1 MDQWEL
7 NLVDF
12 TSLQKY
18 NDNYKYLFQVIDV
31 FSKFIHITP
40 LRPAVASAFESILRD
55 SIYLKPHRR
64 HPIWVRT
71 NKRKQFL
78 NISFQ
83 NLLKREGIQFLV
95 C

>member
-40 LRPAVASAFESILRD
+40 LRPAVASAF
-55 SIYLKPHRR
+55 
-64 HPIWVRT
+64 
-71 NKRKQFL
+71 
-78 NISFQ
+78 
-83 NLLKREGIQFLV
+83 
-95 C
+95 